1 MISIDTLAV
10 QLTAMNKARMSFYL
24 TNQVAERIKSCS
36 QGG

>member
-10 QLTAMNKARMSFYL
+10 QLTDMNKTQMSFYY
-24 TNQVAERIKSCS
+24 TVQVAERIKSCS